1 MWDSNAT
8 TSKKIVTTFIHHF
21 NLFSDMKFLLLSFSF
36 FYCSSFLFGQS
47 ISKRQTVYLELG
59 GNGLFTSVNYDF
71 QLTKKPGLG
80 IRAGIGF
87 YSLDPFVLTIP
98 VGVNYLFELQQNK
111 SYMELGLGATWTKE
125 NVSLYLEPDLCK
137 KRTNFGNYFP
147 TIGYRKHTK
156 KSFMWRMSL
165 TPLINQNGFQPFF
178 GGSFGKLF

>member
-125 NVSLYLEPDLCK
+125 NVSLYLEPDLNK